1 MCLVSCQLSPGLL
14 RAGRE
19 PEHCGHPAAVPAAA
33 AGGRAGSLAQHRHPL
48 RGRGPQPAGGAGGW
62 HPSGEVVFVA
72 WCAGG
77 GAERRVQEDHL
88 LQHHG
93 QASQD
98 RVHPLTRLQ
107 GAAQDA
113 QNYAQ

>member
-1 MCLVSCQLSPGLL
+1 MSCQLSPGLL

-19 PEHCGHPAAVPAAA
+19 SEHCRHPAAVPAAA
-33 AGGRAGSLAQHRHPL
+33 AGGRAGSLAQHRRPL
-48 RGRGPQPAGGAGGW
+48 RGRGRQPAGGAGGW
-62 HPSGEVVFVA
+62 LPSGEVVFVA
-72 WCAGG
+72 SCAGG
-77 GAERRVQEDHL
+77 GGERRVQEDHL

-93 QASQD
+93 QASQE